1 MIIKKLGKGGFAM
14 NILLAE
20 DDIKLGEL
28 ICYML
33 KKKADYQVEWVKEG
47 EDAYF
52 YSKTSHYD
60 VLILDW
66 MMPNGSGVEVCKR
79 LRQEGYSGAIL
90 MLTAKDSVEDRI
102 TGLDAG
108 ADDYLVKPFEIDEL
122 LARLR
127 ALSRRNFAP
136 IIEDEMNYYDLVLSR
151 LSQVIRCGEKEVQL
165 SPREFQLL
173 DLLLQNRGQVLPR
186 ELILDRVWG
195 DTDVSLKTIDATVK
209 LLRKKLD
216 SIGKYDLLESIRG
229 VGYKIE
235 N

>member
-1 MIIKKLGKGGFAM
+1 M

-20 DDIKLGEL
+20 DDVKLGEL

-33 KKKADYQVEWVKEG
+33 KKKGGYHVEWVTEG
-47 EDAYF
+47 EDAYY
-52 YSKTSHYD
+52 YSTTSHYD

-66 MMPNGSGVEVCKR
+66 MMPNGSGVEVCQR
-79 LRQEGYSGAIL
+79 LRKEGYSGAIL

-102 TGLDAG
+102 TGLDSG

-136 IIEDEMNYYDLVLSR
+136 IVEDEIQYHDLVLSR
-151 LSQVIRCGEKEVQL
+151 LGQVVRCGEKEIQL

-173 DLLLQNRGQVLPR
+173 DLLMQNKGQVLPR
-186 ELILDRVWG
+186 EIILERIWG
-195 DTDVSLKTIDATVK
+195 YDSDVSMKTIDATVK

-216 SIGKYDLLESIRG
+216 SIGKSVLLHSIRG

-235 N
+235 K